1 MLDIMNAGIQAII
14 IVAILAVLM
23 VLILH
28 FLAQRSQQHMAE
40 QGQANLI
47 NMHSMGLQA
56 IIGANEMKI
65 VDDSLQDGKTATQP
79 VQTQTV
85 HAPPTTAGTSGGSTT

>member
-14 IVAILAVLM
+14 IVSILAVLM
-23 VLILH
+23 VLVLH

-65 VDDSLQDGKTATQP
+65 VDDSLGDHGATATA
-79 VQTQTV
+79 QTT
-85 HAPPTTAGTSGGSTT
+85 GTSAVAKGP

>member
-1 MLDIMNAGIQAII
+1 MDAGIQAILV
-14 IVAILAVLM
+14 VAILAVLM
-23 VLILH
+23 VLVLH

-65 VDDSLQDGKTATQP
+65 VDDSLADHGATATA
-79 VQTQTV
+79 QTT
-85 HAPPTTAGTSGGSTT
+85 GTNAIAKGP

>member
-65 VDDSLQDGKTATQP
+65 VDDSLSDNPPASATTTVTTSKT
-79 VQTQTV
+79 
-85 HAPPTTAGTSGGSTT
+85 